1 MSASEDF
8 LSLTEEKEVVAAIGQ
23 AERNTSGEI
32 RVHIEEHTE
41 KPPLERAQEVFFQLE
56 MEHTKQRNGVLFYIA
71 ALDHSFVILG
81 DVGID
86 QVVPKD
92 FWDKTK
98 DLVLRHFK
106 EGENKAGLITGI
118 LEAGEQLKLYFP
130 YDAATDV
137 DELSNEIS
145 RG

>member
-32 RVHIEEHTE
+32 RVHIEERTE

-71 ALDHSFVILG
+71 ALDHSFAILG